1 MTQEMQ
7 EALERELNDAK
18 SIEDPARR
26 HEAIETVQSHML
38 VALIDCQ
45 RKTAE
50 RVKELVANKEETK
63 NKIEGAKWLWAV
75 IRYLVAAGAG
85 GAVLQFASGGS
96 M

>member
-7 EALERELNDAK
+7 DALERELNDAK
-18 SIEDPARR
+18 SIEDPTRR
-26 HEAIETVQSHML
+26 HEAIEMVQSHML

-50 RVKELVANKEETK
+50 RVKEIVAKTEEAK
-63 NKIEGAKWLWAV
+63 HKIEGAKWLWSA